1 MKWTSNSKNMI
12 SKASKRLWIL
22 RRLKKLGAKN
32 SDLVDVFIKQIRCIL
47 ELAVPAWQ
55 GSCSQAERLDLEK
68 VQKAACHIILGDS
81 YNSF

>member
-1 MKWTSNSKNMI
+1 M
-12 SKASKRLWIL
+12 IL

-55 GSCSQAERLDLEK
+55 GSLSQAEKLDLER

-81 YNSF
+81 YNHTLVPS